1 MTRNDPTQPKI
12 SGVGQRNEKN
22 EVLTHLYFRY
32 RWCKLEVWVKAHL
45 QNDEWESSGQSYSI
59 FFILSLTAMYWS
71 MEICASW
78 CMAAIHSPD
87 LWGLLHIVK
96 VIHCK
101 HISCGPERNDT
112 MTKLVIFHSFM
123 LIIAVPFRIHPCC
136 IIHPIP
142 SGDAFCYRTTSALLT
157 CRTTSLGLPS

>member
-1 MTRNDPTQPKI
+1 MIQLSPKFLGLAREMRRMKCSHICILDTAGVNWKSESRLTCRTMNENLLDNPTA
-12 SGVGQRNEKN
+12 
-22 EVLTHLYFRY
+22 F
-32 RWCKLEVWVKAHL
+32 
-45 QNDEWESSGQSYSI
+45 